1 MKTRI
6 FNLSII
12 FSEDSLFTVTA
23 VAVFILHTMS
33 FMVIKLSVEL
43 AILRL
48 YVTETQ
54 PSIHTLCTCYRV
66 VYCTAHVCKQL
77 CQKIKTSK
85 SLIDVPMSAQRT
97 HGLSFQN
104 KPTPVWLVFQ
114 DVLKRP
120 TKAVFRKTNKH
131 SALFL
136 QMVGRDQLRWHYPK
150 DPDRWSWAF
159 SRSLMPPAQ
168 DQ

>member
-43 AILRL
+43 AILSL

-54 PSIHTLCTCYRV
+54 PFIHYVLAIEWCT
-66 VYCTAHVCKQL
+66 
-77 CQKIKTSK
+77 
-85 SLIDVPMSAQRT
+85 
-97 HGLSFQN
+97 
-104 KPTPVWLVFQ
+104 
-114 DVLKRP
+114 VLFMCVNNCVR
-120 TKAVFRKTNKH
+120 R
-131 SALFL
+131 
-136 QMVGRDQLRWHYPK
+136 
-150 DPDRWSWAF
+150 
-159 SRSLMPPAQ
+159 
-168 DQ
+168 